1 MSFSLY
7 GALPPSKS
15 DKEPE
20 KSDNTTTVKP
30 SGLYSSL
37 PPPEVGTSAFQ
48 KADSNDATT
57 TTTTAA
63 VAATPTTTSMAT
75 SAAATPAQPTGM
87 DINVISCTPCLFY

>member
-7 GALPPSKS
+7 GALPPSKA
-15 DKEPE
+15 DKESE
-20 KSDNTTTVKP
+20 KSDNTTAVRP

-57 TTTTAA
+57 TTATTTTTAA
-63 VAATPTTTSMAT
+63 AAASSSTAATPET
-75 SAAATPAQPTGM
+75 TPAQPTGM
-87 DINVISCTPCLFY
+87 DINVIS